1 MYYYQNNFMFL
12 FCIPKVD
19 FKKKNHCTT
28 IYMYIYTYTHTHR
41 ICMLKIQLFLNYAIL
56 LKWIHVGVCDQV
68 IRIILSHFSSCF
80 KFAKSYGLFYIRQVH
95 KLVFQ

>member
-19 FKKKNHCTT
+19 FKKKNIVPRYICT
-28 IYMYIYTYTHTHR
+28 YIHIHTHR

-68 IRIILSHFSSCF
+68 IGIILSHFSSCF